1 MAQTGNTITLT
12 PNWQNFM
19 NDYYVGTYNGLQLYW
34 RVQGRYTAIT
44 DTTITVA
51 LLGSLVINRV
61 SGSQTA
67 IYLGQTSTVGGQV
80 GSYSV
85 WGVDVST
92 IKSDRYFPVGTTQ
105 MWFGS
110 DTLQRSAGSTTGV
123 CRFYSQPYGW
133 TSDDLSIGGTMIFPA
148 VNNYKLYGS
157 VNNQTKKI
165 TKLYGS
171 VNGQTKKITK
181 LYGSVNGQTKR
192 IF

>member
-12 PNWQNFM
+12 PNWQKFM
-19 NDYYVGTYNGLQLYW
+19 DDYLIGTYSGLKLYW
-34 RVQGRYTAIT
+34 RVEGRYTAIT

-51 LLGSLVINRV
+51 LLGTLVIKQE
-61 SGSQTA
+61 GSSTGLR
-67 IYLGQTSTVGGQV
+67 LGPISTVGGQV
-80 GSYSV
+80 ANYSV
-85 WGVDVST
+85 WGIPTSQ
-92 IKSDRYFPVGTTQ
+92 IHSNEYFYVGETQ
-105 MWFGS
+105 MWYGY

>member
-67 IYLGQTSTVGGQV
+67 IYLGPTSTVGGQV
-80 GSYSV
+80 GSYSA

-110 DTLQRSAGSTTGV
+110 STLQRSAGSTTGV
-123 CRFYSQPYGW
+123 CRFYSSPYGW

-157 VNNQTKKI
+157 VNNQTKKV

>member
-67 IYLGQTSTVGGQV
+67 IYLGPTSTIGGQV
-80 GSYSV
+80 GSYSA
-85 WGVDVST
+85 WGIDVST

-110 DTLQRSAGSTTGV
+110 SVMQRSVGYTTGV
-123 CRFYSQPYGW
+123 CRFYSSPYGW

-148 VNNYKLYGS
+148 VDNYKLYGS

-171 VNGQTKKITK
+171 VNGQTKRIIK